1 MYSMATTALPA
12 KNQTSYP
19 HAADAQ
25 RKARSPYGMPVVDN
39 CMTCKLRCS
48 NFFCSI
54 SEASLQA
61 LDRIKHV
68 SSYPEGAML
77 FMEGETARG
86 VYLVCQGR
94 VKLLTTNREGKTMIV
109 KIAKPGDL
117 LGLYATISG
126 EKLEVTAETLQPTQL
141 AFVTREDFLRY
152 VRVHG
157 DACLHVAQHMGR
169 DCHSAYEVIRSI
181 ALSNSVPEKL
191 ARLLMEWTVGSQ
203 ENNGMVRVKLTL
215 THEEMA
221 QLIGCSRESVSRSLG
236 EFKRQQ
242 LLELNGSTL
251 LVRNKAAL
259 ESLAAI

>member
-1 MYSMATTALPA
+1 MATPLLSP
-12 KNQTSYP
+12 KNDASYYP
-19 HAADAQ
+19 GAAGAHG
-25 RKARSPYGMPVVDN
+25 RARSPYGLPIIEN
-39 CMTCKLRCS
+39 CPTCKLRS
-48 NFFCSI
+48 TSFFCFS
-54 SEASLQA
+54 SGASLQE
-61 LDRIKHV
+61 LDRIKHI

-77 FMEGETARG
+77 FMEDEAPRG
-86 VYLVCQGR
+86 VYIVCQGR
-94 VKLLTTNREGKTMIV
+94 VKLLTTNSEGKTMIV

-126 EKLEVTAETLQPTQL
+126 ENLEATAETLQPTQL

-152 VRVHG
+152 IRTYG
-157 DACLHVAQHMGR
+157 DMCLRVAQHMGR

-191 ARLLMEWTVGSQ
+191 ARLLMEWTVGAQ
-203 ENNGMVRVKLTL
+203 ESNGMLRMKLSL

-221 QLIGCSRESVSRSLG
+221 QLIGCSRESVSRALG
-236 EFKRQQ
+236 EFRKQR

>member
-1 MYSMATTALPA
+1 MASMAVSGKHEAPYYPA
-12 KNQTSYP
+12 V
-19 HAADAQ
+19 AAQ
-25 RKARSPYGMPVVDN
+25 RKVRSPYGLPIVDN
-39 CMTCKLRCS
+39 CTTCKLRCNS
-48 NFFCSI
+48 FFCSV
-54 SEASLQA
+54 SSPSLQA

-68 SSYPEGAML
+68 SSYPEGAMI

-86 VYLVCQGR
+86 VYIVCQGR
-94 VKLLTTNREGKTMIV
+94 VKLLTTNSEGKTMIV
-109 KIAKPGDL
+109 KIARPGEI
-117 LGLYATISG
+117 LGLYATISAV
-126 EKLEVTAETLQPTQL
+126 KLEVTAETLQPTQL

-152 VRVHG
+152 IKEERG
-157 DACLHVAQHMGR
+157 DACLHVAQHLGH

-191 ARLLMEWTVGSQ
+191 ARLLMEWTVGAQ
-203 ENNGMVRVKLTL
+203 ESNGMVKVKLSL

-236 EFKRQQ
+236 EFKKQR

-259 ESLAAI
+259 ETLAAI

>member
-1 MYSMATTALPA
+1 
-12 KNQTSYP
+12 
-19 HAADAQ
+19 
-25 RKARSPYGMPVVDN
+25 
-39 CMTCKLRCS
+39 
-48 NFFCSI
+48 
-54 SEASLQA
+54 
-61 LDRIKHV
+61 
-68 SSYPEGAML
+68 ML

-86 VYLVCQGR
+86 VYLVGQGR

-181 ALSNSVPEKL
+181 ALSNSGEEKL
-191 ARLLMEWTVGSQ
+191 ARFLVEGSA
-203 ENNGMVRVKLTL
+203 ETPGGNGIT
-215 THEEMA
+215 
-221 QLIGCSRESVSRSLG
+221 G
-236 EFKRQQ
+236 
-242 LLELNGSTL
+242 
-251 LVRNKAAL
+251 
-259 ESLAAI
+259 

>member
-1 MYSMATTALPA
+1 MATTVLSA
-12 KNQTSYP
+12 KNDPSYYP
-19 HAADAQ
+19 AGADAQ
-25 RKARSPYGMPVVDN
+25 RKVRSPYGLPVVDN
-39 CMTCKLRCS
+39 CTTCTLRCNS
-48 NFFCSI
+48 FFCNVS
-54 SEASLQA
+54 STSLQT

-68 SSYPEGAML
+68 SSYPEGAMI

-86 VYLVCQGR
+86 VYVVCQGR
-94 VKLLTTNREGKTMIV
+94 VKLLTTNSEGKAMII
-109 KIAKPGDL
+109 KIAKPGEM
-117 LGLYATISG
+117 LGLYAIISG
-126 EKLEVTAETLQPTQL
+126 DNLEVTAETLQPTQL
-141 AFVTREDFLRY
+141 AFVTREDFLRF
-152 VRVHG
+152 VRLNG

-191 ARLLMEWTVGSQ
+191 ARLLMEWTVGAQ
-203 ENNGMVRVKLTL
+203 ENNGMVRVKLSL

-236 EFKRQQ
+236 EFKKQRF
-242 LLELNGSTL
+242 LELNGSTL